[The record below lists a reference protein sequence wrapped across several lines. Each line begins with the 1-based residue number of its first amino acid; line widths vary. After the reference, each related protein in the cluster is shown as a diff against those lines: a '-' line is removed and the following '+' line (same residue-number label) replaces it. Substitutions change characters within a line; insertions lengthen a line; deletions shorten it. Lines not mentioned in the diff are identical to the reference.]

1 MAISFDV
8 SWKLIVI
15 VFICCLI
22 VNTNAKSHKKRKRL
36 QRKEQKDETSLI
48 EEPSST
54 TKSTKSTTDTTLQV
68 TTTSFQCS
76 PNEII
81 TDDDGKCEECPKGW
95 IPKPNKAEC
104 VQCDPDK
111 IASEGECKECPDKDL
126 PGILPNEDQTE
137 CSELILQYNKM
148 KLQLY

>member
-36 QRKEQKDETSLI
+36 QRKEQKDETSLT

-54 TKSTKSTTDTTLQV
+54 TKSTADTTLQV
-68 TTTSFQCS
+68 TTISFQCS

-95 IPKPNKAEC
+95 IPKPNKVEC

-148 KLQLY
+148 KVQLY

>member
-22 VNTNAKSHKKRKRL
+22 VNTNAKSQKKRKRL
-36 QRKEQKDETSLI
+36 QSNEQKDETSLTGK
-48 EEPSST
+48 PSTT
-54 TKSTKSTTDTTLQV
+54 TKSTVDSTIQV

-76 PNEII
+76 PDEII
-81 TDDDGKCEECPKGW
+81 TDDDGKCEKCPKGW
-95 IPKPNKAEC
+95 IPKPDKTEC

-111 IASEGECKECPDKDL
+111 IASEGECKECLDKDL

-148 KLQLY
+148 KVQLY